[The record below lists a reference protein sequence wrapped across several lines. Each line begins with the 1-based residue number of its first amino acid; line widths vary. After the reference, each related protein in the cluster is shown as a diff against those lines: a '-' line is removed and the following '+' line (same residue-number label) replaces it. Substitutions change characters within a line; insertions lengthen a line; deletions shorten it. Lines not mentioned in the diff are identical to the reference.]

1 MSLLSIEHLAVFVAP
16 TELVLVHW
24 RGIPRRIVDKRTCP
38 VAAGDGD
45 AQAAA
50 AAAFA
55 EALLDTGCRRTR
67 VILSSHFTHYQL
79 LPWRVDLD
87 DVDEEQ
93 AYARLLFAETYGDDI
108 AAGWRIGLSDE
119 PPGLPRLAAAVAAE
133 LLAALAQ
140 AAMAANT
147 RLMSVQPYLVAVANR
162 WRRHLNRRQATWLVL
177 HEDKRACLALIEN
190 SRWRWVRCVRVGDD
204 WSERLPEIVE
214 HEIVLA
220 GTEST
225 PADVVVFAPTR
236 PTLAIPAD
244 TRLPFRQ
251 LCLDERQGFS
261 PASDGRFGLALVG

>member
-1 MSLLSIEHLAVFVAP
+1 MSLLSTEQLVVFVAP
-16 TELVLVHW
+16 TELVLVRW

-45 AQAAA
+45 ARVAT

-55 EALLDTGCRRTR
+55 EALRENGCRRAR
-67 VILSSHFTHYQL
+67 VILSSHFTQYQL
-79 LPWRVDLD
+79 LPWRDDLQ

-93 AYARLLFAETYGDDI
+93 AYARLLFAEIYGDDV

-119 PPGLPRLAAAVAAE
+119 PPGVPRLAAAVAAE

-140 AAMAANT
+140 AAVAANT

-162 WRRHLNRRQATWLVL
+162 WRRHLHRRPATWLVL
-177 HEDKRACLALIEN
+177 HEDNRACLALIDN
-190 SRWRWVRCVRVGDD
+190 GRWRWVRCVRVGDN
-204 WSERLPEIVE
+204 WSERLPEIIE
-214 HEIVLA
+214 HEILLA
-220 GTEST
+220 GADST
-225 PADVVVFAPTR
+225 PAEVVVFAPTR

-251 LCLDERQGFS
+251 WCLDERPGFS